1 MANIKILIADAD
13 EKYILALERRFIDG
27 YEEQCELSVITE
39 QHYLDKLFS
48 LPQSFDIMIVSEDM
62 YSPEFVRHEITNIFI
77 LTERHEE
84 ASATSELNIS
94 KIYKYISAKE
104 IYNEI
109 VSNLSSESAANARK
123 RVTEII
129 SIYSPSGG
137 SGKTTVAFGLCAAL
151 AKKYK
156 NPLYLGT
163 DDLQSFGCFMKC
175 PSYIQNGFEKPLLSK
190 SEYIGSIAQSV
201 VKDELF
207 GILPPFPKSLT
218 AMNIGRNEYIYLA
231 EKLKETERYDC
242 IILDCDSAF
251 SKDISKIMS
260 ISDRV
265 IILAEHSKTGFY
277 KLERL
282 LENIDCSD
290 NSKFTIVCGKH
301 TDGLSLENNFHFDIN
316 IPFYENADNMDYE
329 QWSLLPEIERL
340 ALKYI

>member
-27 YEEQCELSVITE
+27 YEDQCELSVITE

-129 SIYSPSGG
+129 SIYSRP
-137 SGKTTVAFGLCAAL
+137 
-151 AKKYK
+151 
-156 NPLYLGT
+156 
-163 DDLQSFGCFMKC
+163 
-175 PSYIQNGFEKPLLSK
+175 E
-190 SEYIGSIAQSV
+190 E
-201 VKDELF
+201 
-207 GILPPFPKSLT
+207 
-218 AMNIGRNEYIYLA
+218 A
-231 EKLKETERYDC
+231 EKLLLRSDC
-242 IILDCDSAF
+242 AQLWQKNIKTLCILEQTIFRASA
-251 SKDISKIMS
+251 
-260 ISDRV
+260 V
-265 IILAEHSKTGFY
+265 L
-277 KLERL
+277 
-282 LENIDCSD
+282 
-290 NSKFTIVCGKH
+290 
-301 TDGLSLENNFHFDIN
+301 
-316 IPFYENADNMDYE
+316 
-329 QWSLLPEIERL
+329 
-340 ALKYI
+340 